1 MPSAPTRRGLLPP
14 LLALP
19 MLPRLLSAQPAIPE
33 YRFRVMRQG
42 SQIGTHRVS
51 LASTA
56 GAAGGETTARTE
68 VDIAVRLAGIT
79 VFRLTHRFNETWA
92 GDRLRLATSR
102 YDRNGRVSEMEA
114 RAEGGAVVVR
124 GPEGALRLPAE
135 AAPLTWWNPGHLNR
149 PLFDNNTGKPLR
161 IQWSRAPLP
170 GGGVRWTATGDTE
183 SEGTYAADGT
193 WLGWRTV
200 AEDGSIVTY
209 ERA

>member
-1 MPSAPTRRGLLPP
+1 MPATPRRALPALL
-14 LLALP
+14 LLP
-19 MLPRLLSAQPAIPE
+19 MLPRPAAAQPAAAE
-33 YRFRVMRQG
+33 YRFRVLREG
-42 SQIGTHRVS
+42 SQIGTHRV
-51 LASTA
+51 AFA
-56 GAAGGETTARTE
+56 AAGGEATARTD

-79 VFRLTHRFNETWA
+79 VFRLTHRFAETWA

-102 YDRNGRVSEMEA
+102 YDRNGRATEMEA
-114 RAEGGAVVVR
+114 RADGNAVLVR

-135 AAPLTWWNPGHLNR
+135 AAPLTWWNPGRFNR

-170 GGGVRWTATGDTE
+170 GGGTRWIATGDTE

-193 WLGWRTV
+193 WLGWRTK
-200 AEDGSIVTY
+200 AEDGSTVTY

>member
-1 MPSAPTRRGLLPP
+1 VPTPRRSLPP
-14 LLALP
+14 LLLLP
-19 MLPRLLSAQPAIPE
+19 MLPRPLHAQPAE
-33 YRFRVMRQG
+33 YRFRVLREG

-51 LASTA
+51 FVPAS
-56 GAAGGETTARTE
+56 GGGGGQELTARTD

-79 VFRLTHRFNETWA
+79 VFRLTHRFAETWA

-114 RAEGGAVVVR
+114 RADGDAVLVR
-124 GPEGALRLPAE
+124 GPEGTLRLPAE
-135 AAPLTWWNPGHLNR
+135 AAPLTWWNPARFNR
-149 PLFDNNTGKPLR
+149 PLFDNSTGKPMR
-161 IQWSRAPLP
+161 VQWTRAPLP
-170 GGGVRWTATGDTE
+170 GGGTRWIATGDTD

-200 AEDGSIVTY
+200 AEDRSTVTY